1 MAAPLEFYFDFSS
14 PYGYFAAEQIEALAA
29 RHGRDTVWRPILL
42 GAIFKITGQQP
53 LVTIPLKGSYAEHD
67 LQRSARAYGLPFRR
81 PTRFPVATTA
91 ACRAYYSVVDRDP
104 QAAKTLALALY
115 RAYFTADRDI
125 SEAAVVTAVAAER
138 GLDAAA
144 IGAAIDDPAMKERL
158 RVEVEAA
165 VARGVFGSPHL
176 LVDGEPFW
184 GADRLGQV
192 ARWLEQPW

>member
-53 LVTIPLKGSYAEHD
+53 LVTIPLKGRYAEHD

-81 PTRFPVATTA
+81 PTRFPVATA
-91 ACRAYYSVVDRDP
+91 APCRAYYSVMDRDP
-104 QAAKTLALALY
+104 RSAKTLALALY

-125 SEAAVVTAVAAER
+125 SEAAVVTAVAAEQ
-138 GLDAAA
+138 GHDAAA

-184 GADRLGQV
+184 GADRLDQV